1 MDSPTAPACT
11 PTSHRRNFPSS
22 SRSIWCT
29 RPSTPSPHSAIRSPT
44 STTSSRASDPPGRPI
59 RSHPLPTPPLPDPA
73 APGPPHST
81 TPSDPDGRYAYGLLL
96 LDLTDRLSGAPD
108 LDRAA
113 ALVDQVLDPADGLLA
128 RLADFFEAAGEK
140 AKESEDDD
148 AFDLGADFEE
158 AAAQLRDVGD
168 TLQDA
173 TERMAALAPTPS
185 PVRAPRSLG
194 SAVPVGITR
203 PVPGRSR

>member
-1 MDSPTAPACT
+1 M
-11 PTSHRRNFPSS
+11 
-22 SRSIWCT
+22 
-29 RPSTPSPHSAIRSPT
+29 
-44 STTSSRASDPPGRPI
+44 
-59 RSHPLPTPPLPDPA
+59 
-73 APGPPHST
+73 
-81 TPSDPDGRYAYGLLL
+81 
-96 LDLTDRLSGAPD
+96 PD

-113 ALVDQVLDPADGLLA
+113 ALVDQILDPADGLLA

-158 AAAQLRDVGD
+158 CAAQLRDIGE
-168 TLQDA
+168 TLHDA
-173 TERMAALAPTPS
+173 TERMTALAPTPS

-194 SAVPVGITR
+194 FAVPVGITR